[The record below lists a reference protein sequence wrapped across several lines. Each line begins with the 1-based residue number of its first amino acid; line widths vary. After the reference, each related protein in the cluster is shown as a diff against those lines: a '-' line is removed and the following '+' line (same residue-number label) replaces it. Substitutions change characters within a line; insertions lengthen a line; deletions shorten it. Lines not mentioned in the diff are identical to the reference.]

1 MIMINTC
8 MATVFK
14 GFSTVDKIRAP
25 YSLSDMDLVKRDLL
39 NEFYTKKGER
49 VMRPNFGC
57 IVHDLLMNPE
67 DSFTEEEIKEDI
79 IRIVDREPRVRLN
92 DIILYSSD
100 HAIRIE
106 LHLDFVVLES
116 QDVLYLEF
124 TRDS

>member
-1 MIMINTC
+1 
-8 MATVFK
+8 
-14 GFSTVDKIRAP
+14 
-25 YSLSDMDLVKRDLL
+25 
-39 NEFYTKKGER
+39 
-49 VMRPNFGC
+49 MRPNFGC